1 MKNIAIHCPNLNL
14 TSPMVNNADYID
26 DSIDANSTNSTTIIP
41 TMSTSLLRIAET
53 ITNGENNNK
62 MGTVV
67 RFECTLGT
75 SLVGLNSI
83 QCLPNGQ
90 WSDPIPTCNGKCN
103 IQNIF
108 NILEILSFF

>member
-1 MKNIAIHCPNLNL
+1 MA
-14 TSPMVNNADYID
+14 NNVDYMD
-26 DSIDANSTNSTTIIP
+26 DSNDANSTNPTTTSIP

-62 MGTVV
+62 MGTII

-75 SLVGLNSI
+75 ILVGQHSI

-90 WSDPIPTCNGKCN
+90 WSDSIPTCNG
-103 IQNIF
+103 
-108 NILEILSFF
+108 